1 MAIEVR
7 HSPSARTAATA
18 NYEAALLQW
27 GEAERRRQLA
37 EQLQRDQMAQQAA
50 LSREGM
56 SLQDLMQRRSIADA
70 QKRQLVGIQGQY
82 GLQDDQQ
89 MYNAEQAFYDRNQ
102 QLGMAQL
109 SQAYN
114 VENREDQQ
122 AYGAGQADINRAFQ
136 AQTQGAAQDFQREM
150 QGVEQGDR
158 VNEIMLRYGLGIQGE
173 QVQYD
178 AQVRRQLEQFDRE
191 QEAVDAAYNNGQL
204 TPQEYEQAT
213 RQVEQ
218 RRMNVQLK
226 PPTPESR
233 PEDELVPYGGSYVMR
248 NPETGQWEFARNAPK
263 EAEPK
268 QIVTPKD
275 IEAWAEREN
284 ARRAESA
291 GLGQV
296 YQPVTF
302 EEKQA
307 YKREMEALY
316 SGDSQFVPQGP
327 QLPQVP
333 EPTPEQ
339 IAQTTNQYGPIV
351 QGMNPDAVKALAT
364 KPPEIQQRIVDL
376 FPGPSAML
384 LNDFM
389 LLPPNVQG
397 DVLAATQAA
406 YTTYAT
412 SSGDAKEAALAQ
424 YVNMLSQAIAE
435 ATQPQGSVQ

>member
-70 QKRQLVGIQGQY
+70 QKRQLVGLQGQY

-191 QEAVDAAYNNGQL
+191 QAAVDAAYNNGQL

-263 EAEPK
+263 QDEAKDP
-268 QIVTPKD
+268 ITPQMVSRFVESFIEENGRPPMQSD
-275 IEAWAEREN
+275 INNWAN
-284 ARRAESA
+284 PIRAAFQSPATPSQVA
-291 GLGQV
+291 GQMVGGMGGAAITAAMGQA
-296 YQPVTF
+296 QG
-302 EEKQA
+302 QA
-307 YKREMEALY
+307 AA
-316 SGDSQFVPQGP
+316 PQGP
-327 QLPQVP
+327 PS
-333 EPTPEQ
+333 PEQ
-339 IAQTTNQYGPIV
+339 EQARIEQKAAAVAQS
-351 QGMNPDAVKALAT
+351 L
-364 KPPEIQQRIVDL
+364 PPEVRQYAPVIASFPPEVESQFQQAMLPYIQQVQ
-376 FPGPSAML
+376 SAGNPAELEAARGRLVYQMTK
-384 LNDFM
+384 FM
-389 LLPPNVQG
+389 AEYQ
-397 DVLAATQAA
+397 DSQAA
-406 YTTYAT
+406 
-412 SSGDAKEAALAQ
+412 
-424 YVNMLSQAIAE
+424 
-435 ATQPQGSVQ
+435 